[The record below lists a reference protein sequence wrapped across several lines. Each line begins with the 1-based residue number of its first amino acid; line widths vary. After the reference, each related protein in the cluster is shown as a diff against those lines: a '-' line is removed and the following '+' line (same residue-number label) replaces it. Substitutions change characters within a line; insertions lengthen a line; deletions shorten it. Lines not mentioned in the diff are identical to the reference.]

1 MTMLSMLSML
11 TVLTVMTVQSGVTG
25 DAGRLLRDVVD
36 AQHGFGHRVVHRVY
50 IHT

>member
-11 TVLTVMTVQSGVTG
+11 YMLTVLSVLTGVTG
-25 DAGRLLRDVVD
+25 EARRLLRDVVD